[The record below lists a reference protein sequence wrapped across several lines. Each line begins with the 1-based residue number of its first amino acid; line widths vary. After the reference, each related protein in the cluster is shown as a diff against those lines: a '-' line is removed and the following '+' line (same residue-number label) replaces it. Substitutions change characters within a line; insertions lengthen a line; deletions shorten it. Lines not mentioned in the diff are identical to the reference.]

1 MDRQETL
8 RRAEKLVKQG
18 KIDAAIVEY
27 QRALEEQPRDFST
40 ANLLGE
46 LYLRVGQVDRAVAH
60 YSRIADQFRREGF
73 LPRAAALYK
82 KILKIKPDDEP
93 ALVQAAEISAQ
104 QGLLADAKTHLNT
117 LAQRHARRGDRRG
130 AADVALRIARLDPE
144 DIRAQIDAARV
155 TAELGDRA
163 AAIGQYRKAA
173 AEAVERKQ
181 LDGAIM
187 LLREAARLDTT
198 DPAVGEDVVRV
209 LLAAGRLD
217 EAMVAA
223 GSGPLLKDVAAE
235 LQRRGRHDEA
245 LTVWARA
252 LTANPLDAAVRLQLG
267 RAYIARRDLTRAAD
281 IITPEAAGEE
291 PDLLLMLAEIELRA
305 KRVPRAGQVMRTLL
319 QRDPRY
325 IDQIIQ
331 LGCAL
336 AEALPDAGFA
346 CIDAAVATAMKV
358 KDLDGAI
365 VALEKYVDRAPQDIA
380 ALMRLVE
387 ISSDGGFDHNLYD
400 AQVRLVDAL
409 LRVERWADARPWAE
423 AIVVRRPDE
432 KANLDRLGRVL
443 IKLGVPNPERII
455 ANLVTPPAIEE
466 IDASGPAAA
475 LVASSVRPDAAPT
488 KAPSPPPPVRSVEPA
503 QPYGHAPGPPSRRR
517 TPPAPKAAGLA
528 PGRPDELVYELQ
540 SDGVD
545 WSDILDD
552 GAGMGSVEREA
563 FLEVDL
569 SGALDELANA
579 EPAPPPERRQPKPI
593 EPMKADNPS
602 APSEDRDLD
611 DVFKDFRDELS
622 RQTSADEAAEQ
633 LKLGLAYRDMGMID
647 QAVTSLEVAAK
658 APSLR
663 FDAASTLAR
672 IARDR
677 GSAREAIEWFER
689 AAEAPAPTIDAGQ
702 ALLYEL
708 GDLLEGTREQ
718 ARALAVF
725 LELRAQAP
733 SYRDV
738 SSRVDRLSKER

>member
-8 RRAEKLVKQG
+8 RRAEKLVNQG

-27 QRALEEQPRDFST
+27 QRALDEQPRDFST

-82 KILKIKPDDEP
+82 KIIKIKPDDEQ
-93 ALVQAAEISAQ
+93 ALLQSAEISAQ
-104 QGLLADAKTHLNT
+104 QGLLADAKTYLHT
-117 LAQRHARRGDRRG
+117 LAQRRARQGDRRG

-144 DIRAQIDAARV
+144 DIQAQIDAARV
-155 TAELGDRA
+155 TAEIGDLEGA
-163 AAIGQYRKAA
+163 KGQYRKAA
-173 AEAVERKQ
+173 SEAVERKRF
-181 LDGAIM
+181 DGAIT
-187 LLREAARLDTT
+187 LLREAARIDPLDA
-198 DPAVGEDVVRV
+198 AVQEDLVRA
-209 LLAAGRLD
+209 LLAAGHLD
-217 EAMVAA
+217 DAIGAA
-223 GSGPLLKDVAAE
+223 GSGPLLKEVAVE
-235 LQRRGRHDEA
+235 LQRRGRQDEA
-245 LTVWARA
+245 LTVFARA
-252 LTANPLDAAVRLQLG
+252 LASNPLDTAVRLQLG
-267 RAYIARRDLTRAAD
+267 RAHIARRDLTRAAA
-281 IITPEAAGEE
+281 TVTAEAAGDD
-291 PDLLLMLAEIELRA
+291 PDLLLMLAEIELRG
-305 KRVPRAGQVMRTLL
+305 KQVQRAGQVLRTLL

-325 IDQIIQ
+325 IEQIVQ

-336 AEALPDAGFA
+336 AESLPEAGFA

-358 KDLDGAI
+358 RDLDGAI
-365 VALEKYVDRAPQDIA
+365 VALEKYVDRAPHDIS

-409 LRVERWADARPWAE
+409 LRAERWADARPWAE
-423 AIVVRRPDE
+423 AVVVRRPDE
-432 KANLDRLGRVL
+432 TANLDRLGRVL

-455 ANLVTPPAIEE
+455 ADCVNPPAIDE
-466 IDASGPAAA
+466 IDAAPRASAPLAPSVQPDVAPAK
-475 LVASSVRPDAAPT
+475 ASSAPVRPVAPVMPSD
-488 KAPSPPPPVRSVEPA
+488 KATAPPAS
-503 QPYGHAPGPPSRRR
+503 RR
-517 TPPAPKAAGLA
+517 TPPVPNPVGLA
-528 PGRPDELVYELQ
+528 PGRPDEPVYELQ

-545 WSDILDD
+545 WGDILDD
-552 GAGMGSVEREA
+552 DAGVGSVEREA

-569 SGALDELANA
+569 SAALDDLALA
-579 EPAPPPERRQPKPI
+579 EPTSPPDARQPTPT
-593 EPMKADNPS
+593 ESMKDRPPS
-602 APSEDRDLD
+602 ALSEDQDLD

-622 RQTSADEAAEQ
+622 RQTSADESAEQ
-633 LKLGLAYRDMGMID
+633 LKLGLTYRDMGMID
-647 QAVTSLEVAAK
+647 QAVTSLEVAAR

-677 GSAREAIEWFER
+677 GSVREAIEWFER
-689 AAEAPAPTIDAGQ
+689 AAEAPGPTVEAGQ
-702 ALLYEL
+702 SLLYEL
-708 GDLLEGTREQ
+708 ADLLEGSGEQ